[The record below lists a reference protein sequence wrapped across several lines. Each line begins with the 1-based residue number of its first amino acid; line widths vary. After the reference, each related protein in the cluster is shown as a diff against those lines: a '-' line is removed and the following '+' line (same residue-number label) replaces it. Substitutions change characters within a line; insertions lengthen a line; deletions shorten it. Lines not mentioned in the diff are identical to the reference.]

1 MLGVVMMGMR
11 MVTAM
16 MAVMERTTGM
26 VAAMVVTMAAAEIV
40 MTADGV
46 IAVMMA
52 MTMGTLV

>member
-1 MLGVVMMGMR
+1 MMGMR